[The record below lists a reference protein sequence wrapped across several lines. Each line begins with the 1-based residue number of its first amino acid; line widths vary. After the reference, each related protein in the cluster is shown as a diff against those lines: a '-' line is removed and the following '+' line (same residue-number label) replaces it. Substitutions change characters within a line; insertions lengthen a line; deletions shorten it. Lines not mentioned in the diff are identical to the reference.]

1 MSFQPPQ
8 IDYREHPS
16 AGNSDALDHPDREDP
31 NRGGTV
37 FGPQPDD
44 SFHAYDTVGDAEP
57 WPSPSAPVEHSGSG
71 LGSAGTHP

>member
-1 MSFQPPQ
+1 MSFTPPQ

-16 AGNSDALDHPDREDP
+16 TGNSQGTDHLTREDP

-44 SFHAYDTVGDAEP
+44 SFHAYDTVGDAEAFNQL
-57 WPSPSAPVEHSGSG
+57 SPSALVEHSG
-71 LGSAGTHP
+71 THP